1 MYTLKV
7 KKAGSLNFEEI
18 GNANNIQDLGTLL
31 VQTGYFFFPW
41 IIVDDNNNIIKSGG
55 EEE

>member
-7 KKAGSLNFEEI
+7 KKGSLNFEEI
-18 GNANNIQDLGTLL
+18 SKAETVEELGQHL